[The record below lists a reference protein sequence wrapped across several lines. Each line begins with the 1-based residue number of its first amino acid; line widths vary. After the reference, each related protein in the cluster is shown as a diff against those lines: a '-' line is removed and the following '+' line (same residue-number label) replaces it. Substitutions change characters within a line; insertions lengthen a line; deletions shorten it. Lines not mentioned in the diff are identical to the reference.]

1 MTKEEL
7 LDKVEKAGQD
17 YQIEFH
23 GCARCTLRAIQ
34 ENLSLGD
41 AWTLKAAT
49 PLAAGIAMK
58 GEICGALVG
67 GIMALG
73 MANASEDFSD
83 MPSHSKTMA
92 AAYKYWRA
100 FIKEMGS
107 CHCRDIQV
115 SRMGRSYDMSD
126 VMQAEEATEKGLYRE
141 AAKVVGKAARLAAEM
156 ILEQR
161 EKKPLRSII
170 WSQKKSGSA

>member
-7 LDKVEKAGQD
+7 LNKVEKAGQD
-17 YQIEFH
+17 YQVEFH

-34 ENLSLGD
+34 ENLDLGD

-49 PLAAGIAMK
+49 PLSGGIAMR
-58 GEICGALVG
+58 GEVCGALLG

-83 MPSHSKTMA
+83 VPSHSKAMT
-92 AAYKYWRA
+92 AAYRYWRT
-100 FIKEMGS
+100 FVKELGS

-115 SRMGRSYDMSD
+115 SRMGRYYDLSD
-126 VMQAEEATEKGLYRE
+126 IMQAEEATEKGLYRE

-170 WSQKKSGSA
+170 ESQKKSGST